1 VLLRD
6 IPIYMPSQRA
16 EKTDFISIRVEPHI
30 KQTIASIGKT
40 PTELITQGLYDQ
52 IKAHSH
58 LLLERIYKTK
68 LQQGWLPQTDWHYL
82 AQKIY
87 GAFEAT
93 SFANSRF
100 TTAQLIDL
108 HNAFRNLVEF
118 AISANSDKITHYYSG
133 NLISNS
139 HPTTRSS
146 LIQAIDAAKK
156 IIESHEQGI
165 PWPEDSSWLSRP
177 FPSLL
182 GRNLDVA
189 LREEQMTQSDINTAL
204 NPYWKTIWEIAAAKH
219 WHDFQQP
226 LDIVTRENWTPMHHD
241 TETLREGGTTITIW
255 TLNDKPNI
263 QINITLEHPNIFW
276 YPNSFP
282 EIQELQRA
290 LASVPKITKK
300 DDHAVR
306 FWEGPAYE
314 VMLCKHGGTQKELE
328 ISLNIRKANLSLYFE
343 DKEWR
348 TLGKLL
354 NVALA
359 QSDVPT
365 RIEALK
371 LQYGSTF

>member
-1 VLLRD
+1 
-6 IPIYMPSQRA
+6 MPSQKA
-16 EKTDFISIRVEPHI
+16 DKTEFITVRVEPHI
-30 KQTIASIGKT
+30 KKAIASIGKT

-68 LQQGWLPQTDWHYL
+68 LQQGWLPQADWEYL
-82 AQKIY
+82 AEKIY

-93 SFANSRF
+93 SFSNSRF
-100 TTAQLIDL
+100 TTAQLIDV

-118 AISANSDKITHYYSG
+118 AIPTNSEKITHYYSG
-133 NLISNS
+133 NLISNI

-156 IIESHEQGI
+156 IIESYQEIH
-165 PWPEDSSWLSRP
+165 PWPSRP
-177 FPSLL
+177 FPQFLA
-182 GRNLDVA
+182 RNLNVA
-189 LREEQMTQSDINTAL
+189 LRDEQMTQADINKAL
-204 NPYWKTIWEIAAAKH
+204 NPHWNTIWQIVAAKH

-226 LDIVTRENWTPMHHD
+226 LDIVTRENWAPMHKD
-241 TETLREGGTTITIW
+241 TEPLREGGTTITIW
-255 TLNDKPNI
+255 TLNDKPEIQVNI
-263 QINITLEHPNIFW
+263 SLEHPNIFW
-276 YPNSFP
+276 YPNNFP

-290 LASVPKITKK
+290 LSSVPKITKEEYR
-300 DDHAVR
+300 AVR

-314 VMLCKHGGTQKELE
+314 VMLSNAGGTKEALE
-328 ISLNIRKANLSLYFE
+328 ICFNIRKANLNLYFQ

-359 QSDVPT
+359 QSDIPS

-371 LQYGSTF
+371 LQYGSSF